1 MATKLI
7 LIVYCNPYTHRFN
20 HAVLT
25 HLEKNLTDHGLHYQL
40 IDLYGD
46 HFQPFYDIEELRLFH
61 QGQTH
66 DPLVKHYL
74 DQLKTAQGIIFV
86 TPIWWNSVPGMLKG
100 FIDKVMKEG
109 DGLTH
114 TVTKTGVRGCL
125 TNLKRA
131 YVFTTSTSPTFW
143 FLTTSGNSIQKIFIN
158 KTLKQLGIQKAKW
171 YNFGNISHA
180 SKTQRDHYLVT
191 CQKRPLLF

>member
-1 MATKLI
+1 MQSKSI
-7 LIVYCNPYTHRFN
+7 LIVYCHPYPQSFN
-20 HAVLT
+20 HAILT
-25 HLEKNLTDHGLHYQL
+25 HLEKNLTNHGLHYQL

-46 HFQPFYDIEELRLFH
+46 HFQPFYDAEELRLFH

-66 DPLVKHYL
+66 DPLVKRYL
-74 DQLKTAQGIIFV
+74 DQLKTADGIIFV
-86 TPIWWNSVPGMLKG
+86 TPIWWNSIPGMLKG

-114 TVTKTGVRGCL
+114 TVTRTGISGCL
-125 TNLKRA
+125 TNLKHA

-143 FLTTSGNSIQKIFIN
+143 FRIASGNGIQKIFIN
-158 KTLKQLGIQKAKW
+158 KTLEQLGIRKAKW

-180 SKTQRDHYLVT
+180 TKKQRTHYLMR
-191 CQKRPLLF
+191 CQERSLHF

>member
-1 MATKLI
+1 MQSKSI
-7 LIVYCNPYTHRFN
+7 LIVYCHPYPQSFN
-20 HAVLT
+20 HAILT
-25 HLEKNLTDHGLHYQL
+25 HLEKNLTNHGLHYQL

-46 HFQPFYDIEELRLFH
+46 HFQPFYDAEELRLFH

-66 DPLVKHYL
+66 DPLVKRYL
-74 DQLKTAQGIIFV
+74 DQLKTADGIIFV
-86 TPIWWNSVPGMLKG
+86 TPIWWNSIPGMLKG

-114 TVTKTGVRGCL
+114 TVTRTGISGCL
-125 TNLKRA
+125 TNLKHA

-143 FLTTSGNSIQKIFIN
+143 FRIASGNGIQKIFIN
-158 KTLKQLGIQKAKW
+158 KTLEQLGIRKAKW

-180 SKTQRDHYLVT
+180 TKKQRTHYLMT
-191 CQKRPLLF
+191 RQERSLHF

>member
-1 MATKLI
+1 MQSKSI
-7 LIVYCNPYTHRFN
+7 LIVYCHPYPQSFN
-20 HAVLT
+20 HAILT
-25 HLEKNLTDHGLHYQL
+25 HLEKNLTNHGLHYQL

-46 HFQPFYDIEELRLFH
+46 HFQPFYDAEELRLFN

-66 DPLVKHYL
+66 DPLVKRYL
-74 DQLKTAQGIIFV
+74 DQLKTADGIIFV
-86 TPIWWNSVPGMLKG
+86 TPIWWNSIPGMLKG

-114 TVTKTGVRGCL
+114 TVTRTGISGCL
-125 TNLKRA
+125 TNLKHA

-143 FLTTSGNSIQKIFIN
+143 FRIASGNGIQKIFIN
-158 KTLKQLGIQKAKW
+158 KTLEQLGIRKAKW

-180 SKTQRDHYLVT
+180 TKKQRTHYLMT
-191 CQKRPLLF
+191 CQERSLHF